1 MKRYIENEIERIA
14 KATGYEF
21 DFLMDIYNDTME
33 IDGEVNMKL
42 FEEISMEHD
51 W

>member
-1 MKRYIENEIERIA
+1 MKKYIEDEIARIA

-21 DFLMDIYNDTME
+21 NFLMDIYNDTME
-33 IDGEVNMKL
+33 DDGEVDLKN
-42 FEEISMEHD
+42 FEQISMEHD